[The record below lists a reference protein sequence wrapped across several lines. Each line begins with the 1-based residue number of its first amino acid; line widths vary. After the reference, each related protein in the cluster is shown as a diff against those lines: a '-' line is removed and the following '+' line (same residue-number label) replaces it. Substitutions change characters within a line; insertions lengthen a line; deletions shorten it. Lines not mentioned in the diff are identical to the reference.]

1 MFDLVISIVTYNSN
15 LNLLRNLVQQI
26 NDEKRIKIKLI
37 IADNLST
44 KEYIFY
50 IKKFLNF
57 PHQNF
62 SGAFMFFRR
71 GIYKKINGFDKRFF
85 MYFEDVDI
93 CKRIIKYG
101 KIGVL
106 NYSFAFHERSRDSY
120 KSLRMMLIHLISF
133 IKYQI
138 KIYKN

>member
-1 MFDLVISIVTYNSN
+1 
-15 LNLLRNLVQQI
+15 
-26 NDEKRIKIKLI
+26 
-37 IADNLST
+37 
-44 KEYIFY
+44 
-50 IKKFLNF
+50 
-57 PHQNF
+57 
-62 SGAFMFFRR
+62 MFFRR